1 MDVAPEPSSRPS
13 RWEIERGLAQIWRDA
28 LDIPS
33 LKRNDDF
40 FTLGGDSVAATK
52 VVTAIEQM
60 FDLRLPMSALV
71 ENPTV
76 GLLAARINSSVA
88 EEDESGLLV
97 PVRTSG
103 DRPPLFLVHGLMG
116 HVVFAHILGKFIG
129 VDQPLY
135 AIRAQGFDGK
145 PPHRDV
151 ETMARTYLAA
161 IREIQPHGP
170 YYIGGNCSGSVV
182 ALEMCRM
189 LRNAGESVG
198 LMLAIDPLEP
208 AMSFTNWR
216 LRLGP
221 LKPDGEHAPAFQA
234 NLRHRLQSEIYGH
247 GGVAAQRLDWAI
259 QVATALDVAFA
270 RHQPAPYTGTITV
283 IASQERVADLVNP
296 KLGWRKIVAGEMR
309 IHIAAKTHVSLFLNH
324 GQQIARLI
332 RLAMDRVSQK

>member
-1 MDVAPEPSSRPS
+1 MDAAPEPSSRPS
-13 RWEIERGLAQIWRDA
+13 RWEIECGLAQIWRDA

-52 VVTAIEQM
+52 VITAIEEI
-60 FDLRLPMSALV
+60 FNLRLPMSALV

-76 GLLAARINSSVA
+76 GLLAARINTSVDV
-88 EEDESGLLV
+88 DESGLLV

-116 HVVFAHILGKFIG
+116 HVVFAHILAKYIG
-129 VDQPLY
+129 ADQPLY
-135 AIRAQGFDGK
+135 AFRAKGFDGQ
-145 PPHRDV
+145 PPHPDV
-151 ETMARTYLAA
+151 ETMAKTYLAL
-161 IREIQPHGP
+161 IREVQPHGP

-189 LRNAGESVG
+189 LRNLGEPVG

-221 LKPDGEHAPAFQA
+221 LKPDGEHALAFQA

-247 GGVAAQRLDWAI
+247 GGIAAQRLDWAT

-283 IASQERVADLVNP
+283 IASEERAADLVNP

-309 IHIAAKTHVSLFLNH
+309 IHVAAKRHITLFLAH
-324 GQQIARLI
+324 GQQIAKLI
-332 RLAMDRVSQK
+332 RLAMDRVRQK